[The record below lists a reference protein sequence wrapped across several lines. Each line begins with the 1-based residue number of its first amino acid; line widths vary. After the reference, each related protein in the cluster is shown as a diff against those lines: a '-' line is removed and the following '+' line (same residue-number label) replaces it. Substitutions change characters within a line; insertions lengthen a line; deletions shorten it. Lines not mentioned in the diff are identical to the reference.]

1 MNEKQKRSLGIL
13 IVLAIV
19 IAAIVKNPE
28 IFKGVMY
35 LAGIMII
42 GKVFLVL
49 LNAKDKKDAESN
61 SEKSYEKIPTGVM
74 FVIAGIFAIV
84 GIKVIASTFIPFI
97 LLMGIIWAIFV
108 GSRITKNINDD
119 LKSDN
124 IVDFKNSKK
133 RK

>member
-19 IAAIVKNPE
+19 IAGIVKNPE
-28 IFKGVMY
+28 IFKGVIY
-35 LAGIMII
+35 LFGIII
-42 GKVFLVL
+42 IAKVFLGL

-74 FVIAGIFAIV
+74 FVITGILAIV
-84 GIKVIASTFIPFI
+84 GIKLIASTFTPFI
-97 LLMGIIWAIFV
+97 LLMGIIGAIFL
-108 GSRITKNINDD
+108 GSRITKKINGD
-119 LKSDN
+119 LKSDNSDN
-124 IVDFKNSKK
+124 IVDFKK